1 MMLKEID
8 IDVMY
13 LEKGSHCGCPSVYCW
28 GRSREVLVSTFFLPF
43 PGYRICNTQL
53 GPSSLPSCSPTL
65 KYYRK
70 AQSHSIFWML
80 VPRLVAHNVPFMP
93 LLILLPF
100 EYFMSVRNKR
110 SWKFPGSPV
119 VRALYFTAGRM
130 GLIPGWG
137 TKIPHAAEHGQK
149 KKKNQFLG

>member
-1 MMLKEID
+1 
-8 IDVMY
+8 
-13 LEKGSHCGCPSVYCW
+13 
-28 GRSREVLVSTFFLPF
+28 
-43 PGYRICNTQL
+43 
-53 GPSSLPSCSPTL
+53 
-65 KYYRK
+65 
-70 AQSHSIFWML
+70 ML

-119 VRALYFTAGRM
+119 VRALYFTAGGM

-149 KKKNQFLG
+149 KKKKIEKKKEIRGFNHKAYHIVSETIMSILLSLN